1 MDINNILIDDIVNTN
16 NYKYESKVIEKIQI
30 VNSEEEKE
38 RVLKANK
45 DAKVATKEEV
55 AEYKTLDLDVEQ
67 HKNVYMDSKENLYTL
82 SGEKELRFTKN
93 LKAMD
98 KADQDNQDGFWTSLF
113 KNYGPETAATTVLS
127 VVGLAAAGV
136 AIAATA
142 PVSVPAAAVTTGVL
156 ATAKAGL
163 ASLGAIKAA
172 ALVTGTV
179 AASAAASGLVV
190 DEAKEF
196 LDEREQG
203 ILNSQ
208 LNSQLNEIYK
218 VVEEGRSKIDINNIF
233 DDPYVNSLSKVL
245 SQKYTTNGEY
255 MFSKELRD
263 SIVELEKTKIKYSE
277 MLSTLVETHKL
288 LKDDPNKVD
297 EFNKNQEDFKK
308 TLASYNEFK
317 SSKIQHIENEIEKLK
332 ANQDPSSE
340 IHKHLMDAKT
350 FNSLREIKYVNDVV
364 GNLDKNENLKLLDDI
379 EKIRLDLTVL
389 DLAVDQGLLF
399 NKNTNI
405 KDYDSN
411 NYSSK
416 KEIEKLKDI
425 LNKLADSQENQGM
438 SLTDKFANLSNEER
452 NSFLTRYSKV
462 SNGINE
468 HINKQI
474 DNIKPEHQYLVSNLK
489 GKDFINVSEIAKIS
503 QKLVDREAIELA
515 EKESKEKLEIETSK
529 APIPNAFDNN
539 I

>member
-38 RVLKANK
+38 SVLKANK

-93 LKAMD
+93 LIAMD
-98 KADQDNQDGFWTSLF
+98 KADKDSLDVFW
-113 KNYGPETAATTVLS
+113 KNVIEYGPQVLVVGGVALATAATFGAGAPVAAS
-127 VVGLAAAGV
+127 IGAASLAAIGKTAGGIAAGV
-136 AIAATA
+136 AVNQFLYK
-142 PVSVPAAAVTTGVL
+142 PSVELGKNFLNEVEQN
-156 ATAKAGL
+156 
-163 ASLGAIKAA
+163 SLNA
-172 ALVTGTV
+172 
-179 AASAAASGLVV
+179 
-190 DEAKEF
+190 
-196 LDEREQG
+196 
-203 ILNSQ
+203 
-208 LNSQLNEIYK
+208 QLNEIYK
-218 VVEEGRSKIDINNIF
+218 VVEEGKSKVNVNNIF
-233 DDPYVNSLSKVL
+233 DDPYVNNFSKIL
-245 SQKYTTNGEY
+245 SQQYTNGEY
-255 MFSKELRD
+255 MFSPKLREN
-263 SIVELEKTKIKYSE
+263 IVELETTKIKYSE

-350 FNSLREIKYVNDVV
+350 FNSLREIKYVNDIVS
-364 GNLDKNENLKLLDDI
+364 NLDKNENLKLLDDI

-389 DLAVDQGLLF
+389 DLAADQGLLF

-425 LNKLADSQENQGM
+425 LNKLADSKENQGM

>member
-16 NYKYESKVIEKIQI
+16 DYKYESKVIEKIQI

-45 DAKVATKEEV
+45 DAKVATKEE
-55 AEYKTLDLDVEQ
+55 AKDYKSLDLSVEKD
-67 HKNVYMDSKENLYTL
+67 KNVYMNNKSELYAL
-82 SGEKELRFTKN
+82 SDEKKLRFTKD
-93 LKAMD
+93 LEAID
-98 KADQDNQDGFWTSLF
+98 QAYQDNLNSFWSW
-113 KNYGPETAATTVLS
+113 KTAEQYAPLII
-127 VVGLAAAGV
+127 VGAA
-136 AIAATA
+136 
-142 PVSVPAAAVTTGVL
+142 
-156 ATAKAGL
+156 
-163 ASLGAIKAA
+163 
-172 ALVTGTV
+172 V
-179 AASAAASGLVV
+179 AASVGTFGVGAPVASIGASVALTTLGNTAVSKGI
-190 DEAKEF
+190 EAYKAGVEN
-196 LDEREQG
+196 D
-203 ILNSQ
+203 LNA
-208 LNSQLNEIYK
+208 QLNEVYK
-218 VVEEGRSKIDINNIF
+218 VVVEGKSKTNINNLF
-233 DDPYVNSLSKVL
+233 DDPYINSFSKIL
-245 SQKYTTNGEY
+245 SQQYTNDEY
-255 MFSKELRD
+255 MFSPKLRD
-263 SIVELEKTKIKYSE
+263 QIVDLEMKKIDYSQL
-277 MLSTLVETHKL
+277 LSTYVENHKA
-288 LKDDPNKVD
+288 LKDNPNRIE
-297 EFNKNQEDFKK
+297 EFNKNQEEFKNA
-308 TLASYNEFK
+308 LASYNELK
-317 SSKIQHIENEIEKLK
+317 ASKIQHIENEIEKIK
-332 ANQDPSSE
+332 ATRDPSSE
-340 IHKHLMDAKT
+340 IYKLLMDSKT
-350 FNSLREIKYVNDVV
+350 FNSLSEIKFINDII
-364 GNLDKNENLKLLDDI
+364 GNLDKNENLKPLNSLDDM
-379 EKIRLDLTVL
+379 EKIRFNLTIL
-389 DLAVDQGLLF
+389 DLAADQGLLF

-529 APIPNAFDNN
+529 TSIPNAFDNN

>member
-67 HKNVYMDSKENLYTL
+67 HKNVYINNKEELYTL

-179 AASAAASGLVV
+179 VASAAASSLVV

-263 SIVELEKTKIKYSE
+263 SVVHLEDQKIKYSE
-277 MLSTLVETHKL
+277 MLSDLIGRHKL
-288 LKDDPNKVD
+288 LKDDPNRVD
-297 EFNKNQEDFKK
+297 EFNENQELFKN

-317 SSKIQHIENEIEKLK
+317 SSQMQHIENEIKKLR

-340 IHKHLMDAKT
+340 IHKHLMDVKT

-389 DLAVDQGLLF
+389 DLAADQGLLF

-405 KDYDSN
+405 KDYDSSN
-411 NYSSK
+411 FSSK
-416 KEIEKLKDI
+416 EEIEELKTI
-425 LNKLADSQENQGM
+425 LNKLANSQENDGL
-438 SLTDKFANLSNEER
+438 SLTDKFANLSNEEK

-462 SNGINE
+462 SSVINE

-474 DNIKPEHQYLVSNLK
+474 DNIQPEHQYLVSNLK

-515 EKESKEKLEIETSK
+515 EKENKEKLKMETSK
-529 APIPNAFDNN
+529 AYIPNAFDNN